1 MLRLKDLRN
10 SPDKNPTGKK
20 LSQQALA
27 DVLQVS
33 RSTVAMW
40 ETGASDPDT
49 DSLKKI
55 ANYFSVTT
63 DYLLGRDENII
74 SGENKKTPADLK
86 KILENQQVM
95 FDGEMLTEK
104 DRELINQMLTKMYEA
119 GKELNKRKKQSE

>member
-10 SPDKNPTGKK
+10 SPNNNPTGKK

-49 DSLKKI
+49 DSLQKI
-55 ANYFSVTT
+55 ANYFGVST
-63 DYLLGRDENII
+63 DYLLGRDAPSVN
-74 SGENKKTPADLK
+74 SDTKKIPADLK

-95 FDGEMLTEK
+95 FDGEIITDK
-104 DRELINQMLTKMYEA
+104 DRELINQMLTKMYQA
-119 GKELNKRKKQSE
+119 GKDLNKRTKQSE